1 MLAKSKLNRTETLV
15 SQALTDM
22 EISHE
27 EFITILKEKD
37 KYEKIRIERQI
48 IAIMMKIFAKE
59 SMTRQYKTDGLCYDV
74 DFCFLVYK
82 LEIEVAENRH
92 IYYDEEKHK
101 IRQKLIV
108 NLGFN
113 FIRISPDVEK
123 FDLDVEIAKIY
134 NYINKSSVRIPV
146 NLAENL

>member
-48 IAIMMKIFAKE
+48 IAIIMKIFAKE
-59 SMTRQYKTDGLCYDV
+59 SMARQYKTDGLSYDV

-123 FDLDVEIAKIY
+123 FDLDVEIAKI
-134 NYINKSSVRIPV
+134 
-146 NLAENL
+146 